1 MSQDRDLLND
11 MISSLKQ
18 QRDELALQMHLGK
31 EELKD
36 EWDKM
41 QVKLDKLSDD
51 FEPVKDAME
60 ESASNVFE
68 SLKLVA
74 GEIKESFDRIKD
86 SIVDQGDESGQQG

>member
-1 MSQDRDLLND
+1 MSQDRDFLNE
-11 MISSLKQ
+11 MITSLKQ
-18 QRDELALQMHLGK
+18 QRDEMALQMHLGK

-74 GEIKESFDRIKD
+74 GEIKESFDRIKATM
-86 SIVDQGDESGQQG
+86 VDEGGDQS